1 MKYLRIF
8 SVDEELGST
17 ESYTSN
23 EKFIL
28 MNIHHEVGWN
38 HTGYWLI
45 FREVLVYSIYAW
57 YMLDIMSQASIV

>member
-1 MKYLRIF
+1 
-8 SVDEELGST
+8 
-17 ESYTSN
+17 
-23 EKFIL
+23 